1 MSSYRSR
8 PAVLFPVW
16 FRALVVATATVMLC
30 ACQSTSPVAPHATI
44 GGHSQVG
51 STEPADTAQISD
63 TGVAQASETA
73 APPYP
78 VQQAQYA
85 SQAWLDQAATQ
96 PYYGEVAPC
105 SCHGGAC
112 GSGARVLGG
121 CPDGSCSVDGTCATN
136 TCPAGGCTTGGC
148 QSCSVVGPSDEYLC
162 DGGDFR
168 TPAGVRHDWAI
179 EGLEQE
185 DTIAHYDTVDGRVVV
200 KPSNRVCI
208 YAPRFG
214 AVRRVE
220 NLLVNHH
227 RVGPGGIIDEMGPM
241 GAGRVDEVTTS
252 LQQHAPLAS
261 LGDQPANL
269 FRTRLQA
276 GGIHTRIAAADLE
289 TFLAPQLSMQV
300 VELGIIDNAEK
311 PRLAKATISAIS
323 WASDVSAQVITDGK
337 QLHQQIGRTQAG
349 DVYAIDEPDSPRIRL
364 IKLASTGTAKLGEE
378 VEFALRFDNVG
389 DQPIGNVTIVDNLA
403 TRLEFVEDSEKS
415 TVDAQ
420 FFTDDNEGGSLV
432 LRWEITDPLQPGE
445 GGVLRFKA
453 RVR

>member
-1 MSSYRSR
+1 MQLNRSR
-8 PAVLFPVW
+8 PVALFPVW
-16 FRALVVATATVMLC
+16 FRALVVATATVVLC
-30 ACQSTSPVAPHATI
+30 ACQSTSPNAPHTTI
-44 GGHSQVG
+44 GGHSQIG
-51 STEPADTAQISD
+51 STEATESTNAAKASIS
-63 TGVAQASETA
+63 QASET
-73 APPYP
+73 PTRPYP

-85 SQAWLDQAATQ
+85 SQAWVDQAATQ

-112 GSGARVLGG
+112 GSQGSELGS
-121 CPDGSCSVDGTCATN
+121 CPDGGCLDESCNLNGS
-136 TCPAGGCTTGGC
+136 CTTAAC
-148 QSCSVVGPSDEYLC
+148 QSCSVVGPTDEYLC

-220 NLLVNHH
+220 NLSVSHH
-227 RVGPGGIIDEMGPM
+227 RVGPGGIIDEMGPA
-241 GAGRVDEVTTS
+241 GAGRIDEVTTS

-276 GGIHTRIAAADLE
+276 GGIHTRIAATDLE

-311 PRLAKATISAIS
+311 PRLAKATISAIT
-323 WASDVSAQVITDGK
+323 WASDISAQVITDGK

-349 DVYAIDEPDSPRIRL
+349 DVYAVDEPDSPRIRL

-415 TVDAQ
+415 TVDSQ
-420 FFTDDNEGGSLV
+420 FFTDPNEGGSLV
-432 LRWEITDPLQPGE
+432 LRWEITEPLQPGE